1 MSDKTSTSRRALLG
15 GIAAAGMAAA
25 VTSGKAIAGSTAIGY
40 SGPSIALWPGK
51 APGAPARL
59 PVRKVQ
65 QQSKDPAF
73 DDRWITG
80 IAAPSLEVRQPAY
93 RDGSAVILLPGGGY
107 GFLSWDNEGEEQA
120 RWLTARGVTCFIL
133 SYRLPGEGWT
143 KRETVPL
150 QDAQRAVRLVRS
162 RAAEFGIDP
171 KRVAV
176 LGFSAGGHLA
186 GSIATR
192 FGEQVYAPVDKADAL
207 PARPDLAGMIYPV
220 VSLAQSFTHGGS
232 RDNLLGEGASGAL
245 LQAGSVENRVSED
258 TPPVFLTASSDDG
271 LVPIGNSLAM
281 YGAML
286 AKQRPVEFHGFDK
299 GGHGF
304 GARLGGDT
312 PAHIWPDLFHAYG
325 KRHGIFTA

>member
-1 MSDKTSTSRRALLG
+1 VSDKTSTSRRALLG

-162 RAAEFGIDP
+162 RSSEFGIEP

-176 LGFSAGGHLA
+176 VGFSAGCLLGC
-186 GSIATR
+186 SIATF
-192 FGEQVYAPVDKADAL
+192 FGLEVYAAVD
-207 PARPDLAGMIYPV
+207 
-220 VSLAQSFTHGGS
+220 
-232 RDNLLGEGASGAL
+232 
-245 LQAGSVENRVSED
+245 
-258 TPPVFLTASSDDG
+258 
-271 LVPIGNSLAM
+271 
-281 YGAML
+281 
-286 AKQRPVEFHGFDK
+286 
-299 GGHGF
+299 
-304 GARLGGDT
+304 
-312 PAHIWPDLFHAYG
+312 
-325 KRHGIFTA
+325 